1 MTEIG
6 YTATKRD
13 LLRNSNALVGN
24 DIYHWFDSTRGWRR
38 IGSFAPDFIEQ
49 RVDSNGL
56 IQGIMD
62 PAVPLLDDHVMNA
75 TINLNIITTDDNG
88 DAINWNRR
96 EVSGLG
102 NNPNMI
108 LATLT
113 NNAGIISATNINDY
127 GGASTLVHYYTSGKP
142 YFAGEDSVSWN
153 TDGTYVAGN
162 SRNSTWKNRYEFFVT
177 YGHTLVQI
185 SNYNHPKIG
194 EMVGI
199 GSALTSFK
207 STNTGT
213 TQNQSLGLD
222 KHDDI
227 TINKIEDPVSRT
239 YTLKNNRY
247 VYQMENP
254 SPKDISKTNNSTSVS
269 SNNNF
274 KGYYRLDQRNVHNP
288 QGLEI
293 SKDGSSMYVL
303 NKSNTKAIIQYDLDS
318 AYDIRSAIYRSE
330 EFAHDMLGPKT
341 KFSHDGKYMF
351 SLKYV
356 PITRYIN
363 ATRNST
369 SYGTKEYYSVWPKFA
384 TLTRWTLET
393 PYAAHTAGL
402 TKHPS
407 INYTYINDHGSV
419 DQTYNLPYEMN
430 QDRHKRYF
438 HPSATV
444 KATSGLYNPVGS
456 NYWWYWYYYAYWVH
470 FGANTGFC
478 FSSDG
483 MYMYWVTQRIV
494 DRGRLFGSPL
504 STPYQISSA
513 SIYNFGGDNSFT
525 EHTIG
530 SSTTTNEEQRNW
542 KTNGIWDM
550 AVSSDGKSFYF
561 LDTTTKSIMQY
572 NTVTANNIADTSAG
586 STQGF
591 NRSFL
596 EPVSRAVSNNGFD
609 AQLVLSD
616 IPNLGKRPPQAV
628 RTQNATQPF
637 DLTDRTMIRN
647 FQFNKEGDRIYV
659 GTDRKIYQYYLTT
672 AWDISTAL
680 YVSTNSDYDILDQHD
695 SITGV
700 GFWYDSA
707 AKKIYFSNRRRF
719 TDRPN
724 REDYLEQRISE
735 YNIVDSIGSGVPAYP
750 VKHYLL
756 DSSDWADIALND
768 SGNKMY
774 VAGPNKVLRLSL
786 GANGII
792 SSVNF
797 ESNFTLHG
805 DRKVSGRAIDI
816 SRQEHRLYMA
826 DSDNT
831 MLQFS
836 MRFDSV
842 FYDSNK
848 ISFTNISDN
857 PNEDIQGMKF
867 ESDGKSFVV
876 AGDDRIEQYK
886 MRNPFDIKPV

>member
-13 LLRNSNALVGN
+13 LLRNTDALVGN
-24 DIYHWFDSTRGWRR
+24 DIYHWFDSTRGWKR
-38 IGSFAPDFIEQ
+38 IGSFSPDFIEQ

-62 PAVPLLDDHVMNA
+62 PTVPLLDDHVMNT

-88 DAINWNRR
+88 DAINWNRK

-108 LATLT
+108 LSTLT

-162 SRNSTWKNRYEFFVT
+162 STSSTWKNRYEFFVT

-207 STNTGT
+207 ATNTGT

-269 SNNNF
+269 SSNNF
-274 KGYYRLDQRNVHNP
+274 KGYYRLDQRNVHTP
-288 QGLEI
+288 RGLEI

-303 NKSNTKAIIQYDLDS
+303 NQSNTKAIIQYDLDS

-330 EFAHDMLGPKT
+330 EFAHEHLGPKT

-351 SLKYV
+351 SLKYT
-356 PITRYIN
+356 PITQYRN
-363 ATRNST
+363 ATRT
-369 SYGTKEYYSVWPKFA
+369 SKTYGGTEYYSVWPKFA
-384 TLTRWTLET
+384 TLYRWTLET

-402 TKHPS
+402 TKHQS

-419 DQTYNLPYEMN
+419 DQTYNLPDEMN

-494 DRGRLFGSPL
+494 DRGRLWGSPL
-504 STPYQISSA
+504 STPYEISSA
-513 SIYNFGGDNSFT
+513 VMHNFGGDYT
-525 EHTIG
+525 YTDHTIG
-530 SSTTTNEEQRNW
+530 SSTTTNQEQRNW

-572 NTVTANNIADTSAG
+572 NTVTANNIADTTAG

-707 AKKIYFSNRRRF
+707 AKKIYFSNRTRF

>member
-13 LLRNSNALVGN
+13 LLRNTNALVGN
-24 DIYHWFDSTRGWRR
+24 DIYHWFDSTRGWKR

-49 RVDSNGL
+49 QVDSNGL

-153 TDGTYVAGN
+153 TNGTYVAGN

-207 STNTGT
+207 ATNTGT

-393 PYAAHTAGL
+393 PHAAHTAGL
-402 TKHPS
+402 TKHPTV
-407 INYTYINDHGSV
+407 NYTYINDHGTS
-419 DQTYNLPYEMN
+419 DQTYNLPDEMN
-430 QDRHKRYF
+430 QDYHKRYF
-438 HPSATV
+438 HPSTTV
-444 KATSGLYNPVGS
+444 KQTSGLYNRHD
-456 NYWWYWYYYAYWVH
+456 NHWWNWFYYAYWVH
-470 FGANTGFC
+470 FGSNTGFC

-504 STPYQISSA
+504 STPYQINSA

-786 GANGII
+786 GADGII

-797 ESNFTLHG
+797 ESNFTLYG

-857 PNEDIQGMKF
+857 PNEDLQGIKF

>member
-13 LLRNSNALVGN
+13 LLRDTNALVGN

-75 TINLNIITTDDNG
+75 TINLNLITTDDNG

-96 EVSGLG
+96 EVSGFG

-113 NNAGIISATNINDY
+113 NNAGIISATNINDNI
-127 GGASTLVHYYTSGKP
+127 GASTLVHYYTSGKP

-153 TDGTYVAGN
+153 SNGTYVAGY

-207 STNTGT
+207 ATNTGT

-239 YTLKNNRY
+239 YTLKNNRH

-254 SPKDISKTNNSTSVS
+254 SPKDIAKTNNSTSVS
-269 SNNNF
+269 SSNNY

-351 SLKYV
+351 SLKYES
-356 PITRYIN
+356 ITRYVN

-369 SYGTKEYYSVWPKFA
+369 SYGTKEYYSVWPKYA

-402 TKHPS
+402 TKHPTV
-407 INYTYINDHGSV
+407 NYTYINDHGTA
-419 DQTYNLPYEMN
+419 DQTYNFPDNMN
-430 QDRHKRYF
+430 QDYHKRYF
-438 HPSATV
+438 HPSTTV
-444 KATSGLYNPVGS
+444 KQTSGLYNPYS
-456 NYWWYWYYYAYWVH
+456 DHWWYWYYYAYWVH
-470 FGANTGFC
+470 FGSNTGFC

-530 SSTTTNEEQRNW
+530 SSTATNEEQRNW

-550 AVSSDGKSFYF
+550 AVSSDGTSFYF

-591 NRSFL
+591 NRSIL

-628 RTQNATQPF
+628 RTQNAIQPF

-719 TDRPN
+719 TDRPE

-792 SSVNF
+792 SSVNY

-848 ISFTNISDN
+848 ISFTNVSDN
-857 PNEDIQGMKF
+857 PNEDLQGIKF
-867 ESDGKSFVV
+867 ESDGKTFVV

-886 MRNPFDIKPV
+886 MRNPFDIKAV